1 MRNILAVYILLFFTG
16 CAQFVPPTGGP
27 KDKEPPSVISQYP
40 KNGTTSFTENTLRL
54 TFNELIDA
62 NSLRQELII
71 TPQPKSTYD
80 LKIKPYGIELK
91 YDEPFLDSTTYTFNF
106 RNGIKDLNEKNPA
119 INLKVVFSTGTEI
132 DSLSVS
138 GKVTDL
144 WTGIN
149 SKEILVG
156 LYDLRK
162 EDTIP
167 ILQQKPTYFTK
178 TDTSGEY
185 NFENIKDSEYRL
197 IGFKDNNLN
206 LLFNDNTEVF
216 GFIQD
221 TIKLDSNISNLDF
234 DVYPYNTSP
243 PKIQRSLS
251 RQLTFSIKID
261 KDIKDIKVS
270 FPNDNDSL
278 TYQIRDKELVFFNHP
293 FTPDTILT
301 NLIVIDSAG
310 NNVKSDNKIF
320 FATNSRITQ
329 EPELLR
335 IITTNIQ
342 NNKTIKKPTSYKLQF
357 EYPITSIDTSGITI
371 TSDTTFNEPFTLT
384 WTDSS
389 HTSLD
394 INTNPQAIREIKLSI
409 AEATITNFK
418 SDSNSTYQLINKL
431 YQQQNFGAID
441 GKYPLFPGQKIIQIL
456 DVIRYKLI
464 DYQVF
469 TDKFNFPQLLPGSY
483 KLRIIEDKNNNG
495 QWDSAHFDQNLLPER
510 ITISKGSIKLKAN
523 FQLSDIQIE

>member
-234 DVYPYNTSP
+234 NVYPYNTSP

-251 RQLTFSIKID
+251 RQLTFSIKIVLP
-261 KDIKDIKVS
+261 IKSAIKNS
-270 FPNDNDSL
+270 FFL
-278 TYQIRDKELVFFNHP
+278 TTLLHP
-293 FTPDTILT
+293 
-301 NLIVIDSAG
+301 
-310 NNVKSDNKIF
+310 
-320 FATNSRITQ
+320 
-329 EPELLR
+329 
-335 IITTNIQ
+335 IQ
-342 NNKTIKKPTSYKLQF
+342 F
-357 EYPITSIDTSGITI
+357 
-371 TSDTTFNEPFTLT
+371 
-384 WTDSS
+384 
-389 HTSLD
+389 
-394 INTNPQAIREIKLSI
+394 
-409 AEATITNFK
+409 
-418 SDSNSTYQLINKL
+418 
-431 YQQQNFGAID
+431 
-441 GKYPLFPGQKIIQIL
+441 
-456 DVIRYKLI
+456 
-464 DYQVF
+464 
-469 TDKFNFPQLLPGSY
+469 
-483 KLRIIEDKNNNG
+483 
-495 QWDSAHFDQNLLPER
+495 
-510 ITISKGSIKLKAN
+510 
-523 FQLSDIQIE
+523 